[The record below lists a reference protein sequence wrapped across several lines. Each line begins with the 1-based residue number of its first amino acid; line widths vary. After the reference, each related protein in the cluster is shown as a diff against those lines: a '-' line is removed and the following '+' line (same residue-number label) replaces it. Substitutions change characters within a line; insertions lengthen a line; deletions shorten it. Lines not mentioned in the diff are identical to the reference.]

1 MTTSTPVVDPGPA
14 ADIAAG
20 SAQRGFGL
28 PRAFSL
34 GLRMMAR
41 EWRSGELGVLLLAL
55 TVAVAAL
62 TGVGFLVSRIGTA
75 VASQASQVLA
85 ADIRLGSPQPISRDY
100 VEEAGRRGL
109 RTATSTATLSVVFNG
124 DSSQLTNIHAVT
136 PGYPLRGQVLI
147 GNEPFA
153 AGVPAQGIPGPG
165 EAWPDSK
172 LLAALGGRIGTT
184 LAIGAATFRVTHV
197 MISRPDAGGTF
208 ADLTPSLLM
217 NAADLPATQLVQP
230 GSRVS
235 YGMLFAGD
243 RERIE
248 QFESWLRAHKHR
260 AERLRDIA
268 DASPQIK
275 NAVDRAGRFLSLA
288 SLVSVLLCAIAVAMS
303 ARRYVSRHLDSVALL
318 KTLGATRGFTLALTL
333 FQLLV
338 MALLA
343 AAIGSAIG
351 YLAQEWLVQILRG
364 LLTTTELPP
373 ASLVPAAIGFVM
385 AVAVL
390 AGFALPPLL
399 QLSRVPALRV
409 LRRDVGPPPPIMI
422 LAFGPAV
429 AAVLLLIYWVVLD
442 WKLFVGFTAG
452 LAGFVLLLTG
462 SGALL
467 VYLAGR
473 LRGRVGVA
481 WRYGIANLSRR
492 RAESIVQIVAFGT
505 GIMVLLLLS
514 IIRNDLNS
522 DWRHTLPVNLPNY
535 FFINIPPAERGS
547 FVDFLDQHGAR
558 TTRVMPMIRG
568 RLTSINGRSV
578 DDLHFEDERA
588 DNFATREQNLTWTTE
603 LGADNRIVAGRWFT
617 QADEGKPLVSIATE
631 FAKSLGVNV
640 GDRLMFDVAGEAFD
654 VRVASVRKVKW
665 DSFQPNFFIVFAP
678 GVLDNTAGSYLTS
691 AYFNATDA
699 HMLAQLAKTFPSV
712 SIFDIDDLLAQVR
725 SVLDKAV
732 LAVQSVFIFTLFA
745 GVTVL
750 LAAIQSSR
758 DERRYESAMLRTL
771 GASRN
776 TVLQGV
782 LAEFTTLG
790 LLAGV
795 LGATGASIA
804 AYFMTTRVLEMRYT
818 FQPWV
823 WVLGLLGGAALVA
836 ASGWI
841 ATRSVMRQPPLIT
854 LRA

>member
-1 MTTSTPVVDPGPA
+1 MTSLASVEHGGA
-14 ADIAAG
+14 AVATD
-20 SAQRGFGL
+20 RGFGL
-28 PRAFSL
+28 LRALPL
-34 GLRMMAR
+34 GLRMLAR

-75 VASQASQVLA
+75 VATQASQVLA
-85 ADIRLGSPQPISRDY
+85 ADIRLGSPRPISGNY

-109 RTATSTATLSVVFNG
+109 STAATTSLMSVVFNG
-124 DSSQLTNIHAVT
+124 DTSQLANVHAVT
-136 PGYPLRGQVLI
+136 PGYPLRGQVLV

-153 AGVPAQGIPGPG
+153 AGTPARGIPGPG
-165 EAWPDSK
+165 EVWPESK

-184 LAIGAATFRVTHV
+184 LAIGAGTFRVTHV
-197 MISRPDAGGTF
+197 LISRPDAGGTF

-217 NAADLPATQLVQP
+217 NAADLPVTQLIQP

-235 YGMLFAGD
+235 YGLLFAGD
-243 RERIE
+243 RERIAP
-248 QFESWLRAHKHR
+248 FEDWLRSHKQR
-260 AERLRDIA
+260 GERLRNIA

-303 ARRYVSRHLDSVALL
+303 ARRYMSRHLDSVALL
-318 KTLGATRGFTLALTL
+318 KTLGATRGFTLILTL
-333 FQLLV
+333 FQLF
-338 MALLA
+338 MIALLA
-343 AAIGSAIG
+343 AVFGSIIG
-351 YLAQEWLVQILRG
+351 YVAQEWLVQTLRG

-373 ASLVPAAIGFVM
+373 ASLMPAAIGFVM
-385 AVAVL
+385 AIAVL

-409 LRRDVGPPPPIMI
+409 LRRDVGPPPPLMI

-429 AAVLLLIYWVVLD
+429 LAVVVLIYWVVLD
-442 WKLFVGFTAG
+442 WKLFFYFTLG
-452 LAGFVLLLTG
+452 LAGFVLLLTL

-467 VYLAGR
+467 VYLAGQ
-473 LRGRVGVA
+473 LRGSVGVA
-481 WRYGIANLSRR
+481 WRYGVANLSRR

-514 IIRNDLNS
+514 IIRNNLSS
-522 DWRHTLPVNLPNY
+522 DWRHTLPANLPNY
-535 FFINIPPAERGS
+535 FFINIPPAERGH
-547 FVDFLDQHGAR
+547 FIEFLTQRGAR

-578 DDLHFEDERA
+578 DEMHFEGERA

-603 LGADNRIVAGRWFT
+603 LGADNRVVAGDWFT
-617 QADEGKPLVSIATE
+617 QADVGKPLVSIATE
-631 FAKSLGVNV
+631 FSESLGVHV

-678 GVLDNTAGSYLTS
+678 GVLDDTAGSYLTS
-691 AYFNATDA
+691 AYFNATNA
-699 HMLAQLAKTFPSV
+699 HTLAQLAKLFPSV

-771 GASRN
+771 GASRRI
-776 TVLQGV
+776 VLQGV
-782 LAEFTTLG
+782 LAEFATLG

-795 LGATGASIA
+795 LAAAGASVA
-804 AYFMTTRVLEMRYT
+804 AYFMTTRVLEMHYS
-818 FQPWV
+818 FEPWV
-823 WVLGLLGGAALVA
+823 WVLGLFGGAVLVA

-841 ATRSVMRQPPLIT
+841 ATRSVVSQPPLIT